1 MVTVNDYIKPVNYNL
16 FQMLTY
22 LRSRGTIL
30 TRRQWQVLQLR
41 AKGLTQAQVAKR
53 LHTTRENV
61 TILEHR
67 AHHNVKAAKAT
78 LAALEQLS
86 KSNEMIIPSGT
97 SIFEA
102 TSMILLRGDILR
114 IKLKRNADSLLAL
127 LRSKCKGRIRGHH
140 LTSTI
145 SLSIQNDGNI
155 AILRSPP

>member
-1 MVTVNDYIKPVNYNL
+1 
-16 FQMLTY
+16 
-22 LRSRGTIL
+22 LRSKGTAL
-30 TRRQWQVLQLR
+30 TKRQWQVIQLR
-41 AKGLTQAQVAKR
+41 AKGLTQAQVAKKLR
-53 LHTTRENV
+53 TTRENV

-67 AHHNVKAAKAT
+67 AHYNVKAAKAT
-78 LAALEQLS
+78 LAALDQLA

-127 LRSKCKGRIRGHH
+127 LRSKCKGKIRGHH

-145 SLSIQNDGNI
+145 SIRIQNDGNI
-155 AILRSPP
+155 TIFRNPAP

>member
-1 MVTVNDYIKPVNYNL
+1 
-16 FQMLTY
+16 MLIP
-22 LRSRGTIL
+22 LRSGGTIL
-30 TRRQWQVLQLR
+30 TRRQWQVMQLR

-53 LHTTRENV
+53 LRTTRENV

-67 AHHNVKAAKAT
+67 AHYNVKAARAT
-78 LAALEQLS
+78 LAALEHLS
-86 KSNEMIIPSGT
+86 KSNEVIIPSGT
-97 SIFEA
+97 SVFEA

-127 LRSKCKGRIRGHH
+127 LRSKCKGKIRGHH

-155 AILRSPP
+155 TILRSSSS

>member
-1 MVTVNDYIKPVNYNL
+1 MNDYIKLVNQNL
-16 FQMLTY
+16 FRVLTY
-22 LRSRGTIL
+22 LRSQGTIL

-53 LHTTRENV
+53 LRTTRENV
-61 TILEHR
+61 TLLEHR
-67 AHHNVKAAKAT
+67 AHDNVKAAKAT
-78 LAALEQLS
+78 LATLEHLS

-102 TSMILLRGDILR
+102 TSLILLRGDILR
-114 IKLKRNADSLLAL
+114 VKLKRNADSLLAM

-155 AILRSPP
+155 TIFRSSVS

>member
-1 MVTVNDYIKPVNYNL
+1 M
-16 FQMLTY
+16 
-22 LRSRGTIL
+22 RSKGTIL
-30 TRRQWQVLQLR
+30 TKRQWQVMQLR

-53 LHTTRENV
+53 LRTTRENV

-67 AHHNVKAAKAT
+67 AHYNVKAARAT

-102 TSMILLRGDILR
+102 TSMILLRGDILH
-114 IKLKRNADSLLAL
+114 IKLNRNADSLLAL
-127 LRSKCKGRIRGHH
+127 LRSKGKGKMRGHH

-145 SLSIQNDGNI
+145 RLSIQKDGSVI
-155 AILRSPP
+155 IFRGTPSDR

>member
-1 MVTVNDYIKPVNYNL
+1 VTN
-16 FQMLTY
+16 

-30 TRRQWQVLQLR
+30 TRRQWQVMQLR

-53 LHTTRENV
+53 LRTTRENV

-67 AHHNVKAAKAT
+67 AHHNVKAARAT

-86 KSNEMIIPSGT
+86 KSNEVIIPSGT
-97 SIFEA
+97 SVFEA

-114 IKLKRNADSLLAL
+114 IKLKRNADSLLAM
-127 LRSKCKGRIRGHH
+127 LRSKCKGKIRGHH

-155 AILRSPP
+155 TIFRTSPS